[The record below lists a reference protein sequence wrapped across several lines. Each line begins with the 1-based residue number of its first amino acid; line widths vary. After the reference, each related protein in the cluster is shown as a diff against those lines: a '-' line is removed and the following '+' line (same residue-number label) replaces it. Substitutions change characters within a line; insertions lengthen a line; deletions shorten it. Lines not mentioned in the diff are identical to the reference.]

1 MSGVAARPL
10 VSVVI
15 PAFQASSTLP
25 AALASI
31 AASGLPPERVEVVIA
46 PDDGQGYDDLPDLGL
61 RLIRCAR
68 HHMAT
73 GAGPA
78 RNRAIARS
86 KAPVI
91 AFLDADD
98 TWEPGYLA
106 TLLPLALAHGA
117 AFGRTRILLGTDAL
131 LHVPG
136 GGQTALGFADLGRTG
151 ASFHPVAQRGLVGP
165 FRNRPA
171 QDVLHAMEI
180 LSLVGGQAPLG
191 KTSYNLHLNPQ
202 SATAQTSFAGRV
214 DQAYHEHMRAIE
226 TGRTRI
232 APQHGSAARHAFEAK
247 ARLNRAYAQAGKAE
261 FFYQFMKTRLTV

>member
-1 MSGVAARPL
+1 VADAPL

-15 PAFQASSTLP
+15 PAFQAGSTLP

-31 AASGLPPERVEVVIA
+31 AASGLPPARIEVVIA

-61 RLIRCAR
+61 RLTRCAT

-78 RNRAIARS
+78 RNRAIARAT
-86 KAPVI
+86 APMI

-106 TLLPLALAHGA
+106 TLLPLARSHGA
-117 AFGRTRILLGTDAL
+117 AFGRTRILLGKEAL

-136 GGQTALGFADLGRTG
+136 GGQSALGFADLGRTG
-151 ASFHPVAQRGLVGP
+151 ASFHPVARRGLVGP

-180 LSLVGGQAPLG
+180 LSLVGGGAPLG
-191 KTSYNLHLNPQ
+191 ATSYNLHLSAQ
-202 SATAQTSFAGRV
+202 SATAQAAFARRV
-214 DQAYHEHMRAIE
+214 EQAYRDHMRAIE

-247 ARLNRAYAQAGKAE
+247 SRLNRAYEQAGKAE
-261 FFYQFMKTRLTV
+261 FFYQFMKTRLAV